1 MQNSINVRTIT
12 EVMTSANPNT
22 FVITSYA
29 DLVDGEANDTGY
41 IPSIYK
47 ADLLTETKIVDGI
60 EGQEGELILSHT
72 VDSEGGEV
80 NEDGEFTIQ
89 PSDVDDV
96 DKYEKSEEN
105 LIYNE

>member
-1 MQNSINVRTIT
+1 
-12 EVMTSANPNT
+12 MTSANPNT

-29 DLVDGEANDTGY
+29 DLADGEANDTGY
-41 IPSIYK
+41 VPSIYK
-47 ADLLTETKIVDGI
+47 ADLLSETKIVDGV
-60 EGQEGELILSHT
+60 EGQEGELVLSHT

-80 NEDGEFTIQ
+80 NEDGELIIQ

-96 DKYEKSEEN
+96 DKYEKSNEN